1 MNEFNEY
8 GKALL
13 HSYRFLI
20 FPILQAN
27 PELLF

>member
-13 HSYRFLI
+13 HTSFLI

-27 PELLF
+27 PEQLF